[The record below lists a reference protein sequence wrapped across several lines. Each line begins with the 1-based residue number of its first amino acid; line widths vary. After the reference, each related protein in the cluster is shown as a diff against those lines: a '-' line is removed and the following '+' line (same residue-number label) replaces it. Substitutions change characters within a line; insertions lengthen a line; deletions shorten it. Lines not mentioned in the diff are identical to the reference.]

1 MSKPVKTAG
10 DASPGAPA
18 SAASR
23 KKSGKA
29 RAAEVKTSEM
39 KASEVRS
46 SETRAPQAKTLQDRP
61 SQTKALVAKA
71 RPAGELP
78 AAPRETGKPVAKA
91 AARGES
97 QQSAA
102 SVEPGRADAPVSGQ
116 AMHKSVG
123 WALTVL
129 ARVHRVE
136 LGERLAAL
144 GLFPGQEQLLQ
155 ALHDHQAMT
164 MGALAELMRVR
175 PPTASKA
182 VARLTA
188 QGLVE
193 RAGGAAGDGRLVRVR
208 LTEEGYRRAATLAA
222 IWSDAEQRLLAGFD
236 PRERKKLRKFLRRA
250 ADNFHHD
257 QEGGAPA
264 NGQDAPADNRAP

>member
-1 MSKPVKTAG
+1 MAVSKPAKTAA

-29 RAAEVKTSEM
+29 RAAEVKASEM
-39 KASEVRS
+39 KASEVNAS
-46 SETRAPQAKTLQDRP
+46 DVKASETRAPQARTPQTKT
-61 SQTKALVAKA
+61 SQTKA
-71 RPAGELP
+71 RP
-78 AAPRETGKPVAKA
+78 AAPREAGKPVAKA
-91 AARGES
+91 AARGDS

-102 SVEPGRADAPVSGQ
+102 SVEPERADAPVSGQ

-250 ADNFHHD
+250 ADNFQHD
-257 QEGGAPA
+257 PDGAAPA

>member
-1 MSKPVKTAG
+1 MAVSKTAKT
-10 DASPGAPA
+10 AAGAPA
-18 SAASR
+18 SGASR
-23 KKSGKA
+23 KKSGKPRTLQA
-29 RAAEVKTSEM
+29 TATQSGALPD
-39 KASEVRS
+39 KASQS
-46 SETRAPQAKTLQDRP
+46 APRQIRKPLAK
-61 SQTKALVAKA
+61 
-71 RPAGELP
+71 
-78 AAPRETGKPVAKA
+78 AAPRV
-91 AARGES
+91 ES
-97 QQSAA
+97 RQS
-102 SVEPGRADAPVSGQ
+102 STVVEPEREDAPVTGQ

-155 ALHDHQAMT
+155 ALHDHQTMT

-193 RAGGAAGDGRLVRVR
+193 RADGATGDGRLVRVR
-208 LTEEGYRRAATLAA
+208 LTDEGYRRAATLAS

-236 PRERKKLRKFLRRA
+236 PRERKKFRKFLRRA
-250 ADNFHHD
+250 ADNFLHGP
-257 QEGGAPA
+257 EGDAPA
-264 NGQDAPADNRAP
+264 NGQGAPPDSRAV